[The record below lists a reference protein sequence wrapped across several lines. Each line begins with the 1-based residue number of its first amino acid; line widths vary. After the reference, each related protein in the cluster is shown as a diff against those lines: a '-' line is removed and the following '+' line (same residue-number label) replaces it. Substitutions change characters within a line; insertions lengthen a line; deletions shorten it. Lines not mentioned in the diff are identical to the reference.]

1 MHASVLAFVLAF
13 VQADA
18 SFVEGSWDTMTG
30 NSGTTAPPAPPTPA
44 AGAPPAAAGAEPL
57 LGEAGEQVGVVAK
70 FFRALG
76 DPTRLRLLEFLLA
89 GEHTVSECIAH
100 VGLSQGRVSVHL
112 ACLADCGYVAA
123 RREGRF
129 THYRVVDPRVADL
142 VVLARSLAADNCAAL
157 AACERI
163 APRT

>member
-1 MHASVLAFVLAF
+1 MA
-13 VQADA
+13 
-18 SFVEGSWDTMTG
+18 G
-30 NSGTTAPPAPPTPA
+30 NSSTIAPPAS
-44 AGAPPAAAGAEPL
+44 APPAAAEVPPAAAGVSPLPGKPL
-57 LGEAGEQVGVVAK
+57 LGERGEQVGVVAK

-89 GEHTVSECIAH
+89 GEHTASECVAH

-112 ACLADCGYVAA
+112 ACLADCGYVTV

-129 THYRVVDPRVADL
+129 AHYRVVDPRVADL

>member
-1 MHASVLAFVLAF
+1 MS
-13 VQADA
+13 
-18 SFVEGSWDTMTG
+18 GS
-30 NSGTTAPPAPPTPA
+30 SGTTARPGSATA
-44 AGAPPAAAGAEPL
+44 ATSPL
-57 LGEAGEQVGVVAK
+57 LGGGGEQVGMVAK

-129 THYRVVDPRVADL
+129 AHYRVIDPQVADL
-142 VVLARSLAADNCAAL
+142 VVLARALAADNCAAL